1 MGLAD
6 TFKALSDPLRRSI
19 LLMLKSG
26 SMTAGEIAEK
36 LNITPAALSYH
47 LTQLKKADLLI
58 EYKVKNYIYYE
69 LNATLFDELIIWI
82 KQFENDKE
90 DF

>member
-19 LLMLKSG
+19 LMMLKSG
-26 SMTAGEIAEK
+26 VMTAGEIAEK
-36 LNITPAALSYH
+36 LDITPAALSYH

-69 LNATLFDELIIWI
+69 LNATLFDELIIWV